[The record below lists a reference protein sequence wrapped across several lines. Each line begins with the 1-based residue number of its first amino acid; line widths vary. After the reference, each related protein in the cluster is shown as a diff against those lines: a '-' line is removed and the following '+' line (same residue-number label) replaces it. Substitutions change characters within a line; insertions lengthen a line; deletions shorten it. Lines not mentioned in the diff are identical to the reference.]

1 MSILNINNHLK
12 LSRWTSWTGAFI
24 LASSVGLLASCSS
37 NEETESDAASE
48 EPTDEKTPVSVT
60 STEEIGSDPSASGG
74 SETIGSDPDVVE
86 RPSVTSGIRPVKP
99 SMLGLCRLPGPNATT
114 KQKRECKDY
123 LPADIDQLEPG
134 SYVLHAGLHVPKED
148 AGQAVQFVT
157 FCRKNGTDRE
167 RREGKPS
174 AGTVSPGNPETGYR
188 FWGTSIDVP
197 DDAAWASDCTWEF
210 SAGDNRFV
218 GSWAF

>member
-12 LSRWTSWTGAFI
+12 LSRWI
-24 LASSVGLLASCSS
+24 LDRCIHFGFSVGLLASCSS

-74 SETIGSDPDVVE
+74 SETIDSDPDGVE
-86 RPSVTSGIRPVKP
+86 RPAVTSGIRPVKP
-99 SMLGLCRLPGPNATT
+99 NMLGLCRLPGPNATT

-134 SYVLHAGLHVPKED
+134 SYVLHAGLHVPKEH

-157 FCRKNGTDRE
+157 FCRKNFRSGTA
-167 RREGKPS
+167 RRQTQYARCRRGI
-174 AGTVSPGNPETGYR
+174 R
-188 FWGTSIDVP
+188 DWLLFWGTSIDVLT
-197 DDAAWASDCTWEF
+197 AAGIDHREF
-210 SAGDNRFV
+210 CGRQSLCGFV
-218 GSWAF
+218 GF